1 MSQSSISERK
11 LLFLLAAIQFVNV
24 TDFMMVLPLGPDFAA
39 GLNIASNRLGLV
51 AGIYTATAALA
62 GLVGTLFLDKFDR
75 RNALFVAMVGLVA
88 GTVAGGFA
96 TGLGTMLMARVVA
109 GAFGGPATALTLSI
123 LTDQIAPARRGRA
136 FGIVMGSF
144 SVASVV
150 GVPLGLKLA
159 ELGGWRTTFFSVAG
173 MGAVLVP
180 AVIWMMPP
188 MRGHLDGAAR
198 RVPARPLRAFF
209 ADPSVLLSLLAV
221 AATMLGAF
229 ALIANLAA
237 FLQFNLGY
245 PRQHIDK
252 LYAAGGAVAFV
263 TMRIAGRIVDRR
275 GSVLVTII
283 GTAVTVA
290 VIAAT
295 FLPMHPWI
303 PAVGLFIG
311 FMMGKLDAHG
321 GGEHPDN
328 ARPCIQRAR
337 PFHVGTIGGAAP
349 GDRGRHRSRRRDST
363 YQPRSEPE
371 RHGHGCRRRNRALAG
386 GSLHRG
392 GHRGAPARPR
402 RRHRDGSQRRERRD
416 LATPGRAGCCRGSA
430 PLEHL
435 TRAGSFTHPR
445 RRLRRAR
452 RASGR
457 DAGAPRR
464 PTARARAP
472 WPTPVPRPADQGSW

>member
-311 FMMGKLDAHG
+311 FMMGNSTRMVAVNTLTMRVPAFN
-321 GGEHPDN
+321 E
-328 ARPCIQRAR
+328 RAR
-337 PFHVGTIGGAAP
+337 FMSAQSAVQH
-349 GDRGRHRSRRRDST
+349 
-363 YQPRSEPE
+363 
-371 RHGHGCRRRNRALAG
+371 
-386 GSLHRG
+386 
-392 GHRGAPARPR
+392 
-402 RRHRDGSQRRERRD
+402 
-416 LATPGRAGCCRGSA
+416 LATAAGTVLAAVILHTNRDQSLNGMATVAVGAIALSLAVPFIVAAIAARLPGPAA
-430 PLEHL
+430 V
-435 TRAGSFTHPR
+435 TAT
-445 RRLRRAR
+445 A
-452 RASGR
+452 ASGVN
-457 DAGAPRR
+457 GV
-464 PTARARAP
+464 TL
-472 WPTPVPRPADQGSW
+472 PRPAVPAAAAEAPHSST